1 MFGELTATNC
11 LHERERNCLENF
23 PELLVV
29 RFQRQTI
36 ANDIMA
42 VSLQHS
48 PTTVKNTR
56 VDTWW
61 GFLKYS
67 RGQQKSLLNLAEWS
81 KCSKNWLHSLDHQL
95 AFFLIS
101 YLTPNWNV
109 VNIAMAANTS
119 ARPTILDTCKS
130 ILHQFYHYLCNTL
143 YLNTTQFYSFYFPN
157 FIKTLKKS
165 LKVNSVQ
172 FRIPD
177 FLRHNIGRKEVFLSN
192 SERVWWQKSGSH
204 ISIQQS
210 MY

>member
-67 RGQQKSLLNLAEWS
+67 RGGQQKASWTLLSGPSVPRIGFIPWIISSHSFLSLTSHQIEMLSTSRWQPIHL
-81 KCSKNWLHSLDHQL
+81 LDPQ
-95 AFFLIS
+95 
-101 YLTPNWNV
+101 YLTPAKVFCINF
-109 VNIAMAANTS
+109 
-119 ARPTILDTCKS
+119 TIIFATLCIWTQHNFTLS
-130 ILHQFYHYLCNTL
+130 TFPILLRHL
-143 YLNTTQFYSFYFPN
+143 
-157 FIKTLKKS
+157 KS
-165 LKVNSVQ
+165 L
-172 FRIPD
+172 
-177 FLRHNIGRKEVFLSN
+177 
-192 SERVWWQKSGSH
+192 
-204 ISIQQS
+204 
-210 MY
+210 